1 MGDELGRARLLL
13 LLGTLLGLTVAA
25 IVVGSVRGTLPRLAD
40 VPGLSALPG
49 VGPGSELERAVAM
62 APADA
67 VRFSWTDWAG
77 VREELGV
84 DPPDSP
90 TSRDVEE
97 LLGVAF
103 EADLSATTA
112 LGESAVTA
120 QAALGFSPATLS
132 WELFSQGEEGALLTM
147 GLASESESALV
158 EDRLRQAGF
167 TPPEDATGVWRGGP
181 DVLAGLGQLSPE
193 LSFVAVDA
201 EELVLR
207 ASDASTYL
215 QQAVDTDPPD
225 PAPGVADVVAPLA
238 EAGPPLAAAVYDGAL
253 ACESLAMAAAD
264 EAAQEQARALVAAAG
279 PVSPLTGFGLALQ
292 PGGDAT
298 AALAF
303 ETDDQARDNADTRA
317 ALASGPAPGQGG
329 DFGDRFTL
337 GTTAAEGRVVT
348 LDLAPVEGSY
358 VLSDLSSGPVVFAT
372 C

>member
-13 LLGTLLGLTVAA
+13 LLGVLLALTAA
-25 IVVGSVRGTLPRLAD
+25 TVVVGSLRGTLPRLAD
-40 VPGLSALPG
+40 VPGLAALPG

-77 VREELGV
+77 VRDELGV
-84 DPPDSP
+84 DPPADP
-90 TSRDVEE
+90 GSRDVEE
-97 LLGVAF
+97 LLAAAF
-103 EADLSATTA
+103 DADLSATTA

-120 QAALGFSPATLS
+120 QAALGFSPATVS
-132 WELFSQGEEGALLTM
+132 WELFSQGEVGALVTM
-147 GLASESESALV
+147 GLADEAAVALV
-158 EDRLRQAGF
+158 EDRLRRAGF

-201 EELVLR
+201 EELVVR
-207 ASDASTYL
+207 ASDASEYL
-215 QQAVDTDPPD
+215 QRAVDTDPPD
-225 PAPGVADVVAPLA
+225 PARSVADVVGTLA
-238 EAGPPLAAAVYDGAL
+238 DAGPPLAAAVYDGAV

-264 EAAQEQARALVAAAG
+264 QAAQEQARTLVAAAG
-279 PVSPLTGFGLALQ
+279 PVNPLAGFGLALQ
-292 PGGDAT
+292 PGGGAT

-303 ETDDQARDNADTRA
+303 ETDDQARENADTRA

-329 DFGDRFTL
+329 DFTDRFTL
-337 GTTAAEGRVVT
+337 GPTVAEGRVVALELT
-348 LDLAPVEGSY
+348 PTEDAY
-358 VLSDLSSGPVVFAT
+358 VLSDLSSGPVLFAT